1 MTEQVDRN
9 LARRLEIAEELAG
22 VSVAHAHR
30 KLVPDSRAEVL
41 QVAGGSAIFVD
52 PGNPIS
58 QCIGCGV
65 LERVSQLEID
75 QIERFYFARGN
86 ASQIVVSRAFAPELE
101 ADLAARSYQII
112 EQNLAFYLE
121 LPYRKEPHVPAD
133 YEIREVAARERRRW
147 SEMQAGIFFEDPNAA
162 VAFRPVME
170 LLAASEG
177 YRTYVAIERATG
189 DFAAGAAIFVSPRQ
203 RIACIAGASTFP
215 AHRNRGLQAA
225 MLQRRLADATAAGC
239 DVAFMSTLL
248 ETTSCRNA
256 ERQGFQRGCERAV
269 MLQPRIAP

>member
-1 MTEQVDRN
+1 MTLDKN
-9 LARRLEIAEELAG
+9 FARRLELAEELAG
-22 VSVAHAHR
+22 VSVALAHR
-30 KLVPDSRAEVL
+30 KLIADSRAEVL
-41 QVAGGSAIFVD
+41 SVAGGSAIFVD
-52 PGNPIS
+52 PGNPVS

-65 LERVSQLEID
+65 LERAAPEEID

-101 ADLAARSYQII
+101 RDLAARGYQIV

-121 LPYRKEPHVPAD
+121 LPYRNEPRAPEG
-133 YEIREVAARERRRW
+133 YEIREVATRERGRW
-147 SEMQAGIFFEDPNAA
+147 SEMQSSIFFADAA
-162 VAFRPVME
+162 QAAAFRPTME

-177 YRTYVAIERATG
+177 YRTYVAVERATG
-189 DFAAGAAIFVSPRQ
+189 DFAAGAAIFVSPQLRV
-203 RIACIAGASTFP
+203 ACIAGAATFP

-239 DVAFMSTLL
+239 DLAYMSTLL

-256 ERQGFQRGCERAV
+256 ERQGFARGYERAV

>member
-1 MTEQVDRN
+1 MTLDKTF
-9 LARRLEIAEELAG
+9 ARRLELAEELAG
-22 VSVAHAHR
+22 ASVAHAHR
-30 KLVPDSRAEVL
+30 KLIPDSHAEVL
-41 QVAGGSAIFVD
+41 SIAGGSAIFVD

-65 LERVSQLEID
+65 LQPASAHEID

-101 ADLAARSYQII
+101 RDLAARSYQII

-121 LPYRKEPHVPAD
+121 LPYRKKPEVPGG
-133 YEIREVAARERRRW
+133 YEIREVAARERVRW
-147 SEMQAGIFFEDPNAA
+147 SEMQSGIFFTDPKQAE
-162 VAFRPVME
+162 AFRPVIE

-177 YRTYVAIERATG
+177 YRTYVAIEQATG
-189 DFAAGAAIFVSPRQ
+189 DFAAGAAIFVSPQHRV
-203 RIACIAGASTFP
+203 ACIAGAATFP

-239 DVAFMSTLL
+239 DLAFMSTLL

-256 ERQGFQRGCERAV
+256 ERQGFVRGYERAV